1 LACAFEMNS
10 IKGIT
15 VTLYY
20 PYLQAIGLGL
30 IRSDVM
36 LGCDAEEPEMALSD
50 FKLRQVEVRIL

>member
-1 LACAFEMNS
+1 MNS
-10 IKGIT
+10 LKGIT

-20 PYLQAIGLGL
+20 PYIQAIGLGL

-36 LGCDAEEPEMALSD
+36 LGCDAEKPEMALSD